1 MFRDRQSD
9 RFGGLRSAELH
20 RLVSTHHSGHAR
32 ASLPGRDLRC
42 GPDAACGV
50 FSAGRNII
58 PLPLASSHHARS
70 ASFARLPTL
79 APASQPNAAALLV
92 LVAAPSSVSGQLFSY
107 ETPLCCR
114 VTVIWLGQTIIFAL
128 LFPIPGNLPGVS
140 LDLTHEGSHR
150 CCSLRRLF
158 HDQSVVH

>member
-1 MFRDRQSD
+1 M
-9 RFGGLRSAELH
+9 H
-20 RLVSTHHSGHAR
+20 
-32 ASLPGRDLRC
+32 
-42 GPDAACGV
+42 
-50 FSAGRNII
+50 
-58 PLPLASSHHARS
+58 LPLASSHHARS